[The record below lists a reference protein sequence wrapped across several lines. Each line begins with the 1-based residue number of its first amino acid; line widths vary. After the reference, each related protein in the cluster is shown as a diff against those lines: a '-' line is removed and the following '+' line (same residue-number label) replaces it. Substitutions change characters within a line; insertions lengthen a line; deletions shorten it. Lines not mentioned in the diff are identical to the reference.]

1 MNSDYSEEE
10 LEQTV
15 FRHVDGIDRKLADN
29 DYSIECLSDIEKT
42 VLFAY
47 EMELEVKNGGLH
59 QYFYNST
66 GDSWKE
72 MMNALRAI
80 GAERILSLFEAAQ
93 SVFPGGAPSPDREER
108 WKQLDQIGEA
118 GARKLEQLSQEY
130 FVLHEEHPGQDIY
143 DKLGAYLLDLRKSSA
158 RPAGG
163 IN

>member
-1 MNSDYSEEE
+1 MSGMNAGYSEEE
-10 LEQTV
+10 LEQAV
-15 FRHVDGIDRKLADN
+15 FRHVEGINRKLADN

-80 GAERILSLFEAAQ
+80 GAERLLSLFEAAL

-108 WKQLDQIGEA
+108 WKQLDQIGDA
-118 GARKLEQLSQEY
+118 GAGKLEQLSQEY
-130 FVLHEEHPGQDIY
+130 FGMHEEHPGQDIY
-143 DKLGAYLLDLRKSSA
+143 DKLGTYLLSRQKSST
-158 RPAGG
+158 RPED
-163 IN
+163 

>member
-10 LEQTV
+10 LEQAV

-47 EMELEVKNGGLH
+47 EMELEVKNGGMH
-59 QYFYNST
+59 QYFYNTT
-66 GDSWKE
+66 GDSWKA
-72 MMNALRAI
+72 MMSALRAVD
-80 GAERILSLFEAAQ
+80 AEKILALFEEAL
-93 SVFPGGAPSPDREER
+93 SVFPGGAPSANREER
-108 WKQLDQIGEA
+108 WKQLDQIGKA
-118 GARKLEQLSQEY
+118 GERKLEQLSQEY
-130 FVLHEEHPGQDIY
+130 FALYEEHPGQDIY
-143 DKLGAYLLDLRKSSA
+143 AKLGAYLLNLRKASA